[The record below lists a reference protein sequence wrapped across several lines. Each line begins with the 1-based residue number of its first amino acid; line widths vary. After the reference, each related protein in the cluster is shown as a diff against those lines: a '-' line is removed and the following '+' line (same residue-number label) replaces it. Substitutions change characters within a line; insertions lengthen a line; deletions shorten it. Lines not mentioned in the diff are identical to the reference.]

1 MPRGSAGSEDRHWL
15 FHDCDGLRL
24 NTTAHVRSSPARR
37 SGSLMRLPTAGRGV
51 LLTFLLGAALAGCA
65 SSGKPVPTPSR
76 VEVDPW
82 ERLNR
87 TDYAIQGRLD
97 RYLVHPLSKAYRFL
111 TPGPIGRGIHN
122 VLVNLSEPAALFN
135 DVLQLRLKRAAT
147 PAARLV
153 LNSTVGILGLIDVA
167 SHMGLYH
174 HDNEFGVTLGRYRVK
189 PGPYVYLPM
198 VGPSTLRDL
207 LGSGVDFV
215 MDPMRWL
222 DYAHQSAILNARLGF
237 SDLDKEVSTEA
248 ELQALL
254 GTAVDPY
261 ATLRSAFLQ
270 HKQGEI
276 EGDAVPTDLPSFDE
290 SMPGSEPAPLP
301 PATAPV
307 TPTTEPVPESP
318 TTGSQPAPLG

>member
-1 MPRGSAGSEDRHWL
+1 VPRGAAGSKDHHWH

-24 NTTAHVRSSPARR
+24 NTTAHVRSSPAKR
-37 SGSLMRLPTAGRGV
+37 SGSLVRRPAASHTIV
-51 LLTFLLGAALAGCA
+51 LAFLLGAVISGCA
-65 SSGKPVPTPSR
+65 SLGKPEPAAPR
-76 VEVDPW
+76 VEIDPW

-87 TDYAIQGRLD
+87 ADYAIQGRID
-97 RYLVHPLSKAYRFL
+97 RYLVKPLSTAYRFL

-135 DVLQLRLKRAAT
+135 DVLQLRLKRAVT
-147 PAARLV
+147 PAARLI
-153 LNSTVGILGLIDVA
+153 LNSTFGVLGLVDVA
-167 SHMGLYH
+167 AHAGLYH
-174 HDNEFGVTLGRYRVK
+174 HDNEFGVTLGRYRIK

-207 LGSGVDFV
+207 VGNGVDF
-215 MDPMRWL
+215 MLDPLRRL
-222 DYAHQSAILNARLGF
+222 NYPHQSAILNARLGF

-261 ATLRSAFLQ
+261 ATLRSAYLQ

-276 EGDAVPTDLPSFDE
+276 DGDAVPTDLPSFDE
-290 SMPGSEPAPLP
+290 PFPAPEPTPVP
-301 PATAPV
+301 PTTAPV
-307 TPTTEPVPESP
+307 APTFEPVPEP
-318 TTGSQPAPLG
+318 RTGASQPAPLG

>member
-1 MPRGSAGSEDRHWL
+1 
-15 FHDCDGLRL
+15 
-24 NTTAHVRSSPARR
+24 
-37 SGSLMRLPTAGRGV
+37 MRLPAAIHTI
-51 LLTFLLGAALAGCA
+51 LLAFLLGAVTSGCA
-65 SSGKPVPTPSR
+65 SLEKPEPVTSR
-76 VEVDPW
+76 VQVDPW

-87 TDYAIQGRLD
+87 TDYAIQGRID
-97 RYLVHPLSKAYRFL
+97 RYLVRPLSKAYRFL

-147 PAARLV
+147 PAARLI
-153 LNSTVGILGLIDVA
+153 LNSTFGVLGLVDVA
-167 SHMGLYH
+167 AHVGLYH
-174 HDNEFGVTLGRYRVK
+174 HDNEFGVTLGRYRIQ

-207 LGSGVDFV
+207 IGSGVDFLL
-215 MDPMRWL
+215 DPLRRL

-237 SDLDKEVSTEA
+237 SDLDNEVSTEA

-270 HKQGEI
+270 HKQGEVD
-276 EGDAVPTDLPSFDE
+276 GDAVPTDLPSFDE
-290 SMPGSEPAPLP
+290 LLPAPEPTPAP
-301 PATAPV
+301 PARVPVAP
-307 TPTTEPVPESP
+307 TSGPVPEPHSS
-318 TTGSQPAPLG
+318 GSQPAPLG

>member
-1 MPRGSAGSEDRHWL
+1 M
-15 FHDCDGLRL
+15 
-24 NTTAHVRSSPARR
+24 RSSPAEC
-37 SGSLMRLPTAGRGV
+37 SGSSVRLPAASRTIV
-51 LLTFLLGAALAGCA
+51 LAFLLGAVISGCA
-65 SSGKPVPTPSR
+65 SWGKPVPATPR

-87 TDYAIQGRLD
+87 TDYVIQGRLD
-97 RYLVHPLSKAYRFL
+97 RYLVQPLSKAYRFL

-135 DVLQLRLKRAAT
+135 DVLQLRLKRATT
-147 PAARLV
+147 PAARLI
-153 LNSTVGILGLIDVA
+153 LNSTFGVLGLVDVA
-167 SHMGLYH
+167 AHVGLYH
-174 HDNEFGVTLGRYRVK
+174 HDNEFGVTLGRYRIK

-198 VGPSTLRDL
+198 IGPSTLRDL
-207 LGSGVDFV
+207 VGSGVDF
-215 MDPMRWL
+215 MLDPLRRL

-261 ATLRSAFLQ
+261 ATLRSAYLQ

-276 EGDAVPTDLPSFDE
+276 DGDAVPTDLPSFDD
-290 SMPGSEPAPLP
+290 SLPAPEPTPVP

-307 TPTTEPVPESP
+307 APTSEPVPEP
-318 TTGSQPAPLG
+318 YTGGSQPAPLG

>member
-1 MPRGSAGSEDRHWL
+1 
-15 FHDCDGLRL
+15 
-24 NTTAHVRSSPARR
+24 VRSSPASR
-37 SGSLMRLPTAGRGV
+37 SGSLVRLPAASHSIV
-51 LLTFLLGAALAGCA
+51 LAFLLGTVLCGCA
-65 SSGKPVPTPSR
+65 SLGKPVPATPR

-97 RYLVHPLSKAYRFL
+97 RYLVQPLSKAYRFL

-135 DVLQLRLKRAAT
+135 DVLQLRFKRAVT
-147 PAARLV
+147 PAARLI
-153 LNSTVGILGLIDVA
+153 LNSTVGVLGLVDVA
-167 SHMGLYH
+167 ARVGLYH
-174 HDNEFGVTLGRYRVK
+174 HDNEFGVTLGRYQVK

-198 VGPSTLRDL
+198 LGPSTLRDL
-207 LGSGVDFV
+207 IGSGVDFV
-215 MDPMRWL
+215 LDPMRRL

-237 SDLDKEVSTEA
+237 SDLDKEVATEA
-248 ELQALL
+248 DLQALL

-270 HKQGEI
+270 QKQGEI

-290 SMPGSEPAPLP
+290 SLPGPEPTPAP
-301 PATAPV
+301 PAT
-307 TPTTEPVPESP
+307 TPITPISGPVPERPNRS
-318 TTGSQPAPLG
+318 SLPAPIG

>member
-1 MPRGSAGSEDRHWL
+1 VS
-15 FHDCDGLRL
+15 
-24 NTTAHVRSSPARR
+24 
-37 SGSLMRLPTAGRGV
+37 LPTAGHSI
-51 LLTFLLGAALAGCA
+51 LLAFMLGAVISGCA
-65 SSGKPVPTPSR
+65 SLGKPVPATPR

-87 TDYAIQGRLD
+87 ADYAIQGRLD

-111 TPGPIGRGIHN
+111 TPGSIGRGIHN

-147 PAARLV
+147 PAARLI
-153 LNSTVGILGLIDVA
+153 LNSTIGVLGLIDVA
-167 SHMGLYH
+167 AHVGLYH

-207 LGSGVDFV
+207 VGSGVDFV
-215 MDPMRWL
+215 LDPMRWL
-222 DYAHQSAILNARLGF
+222 DYSHQSAILNARLGF
-237 SDLDKEVSTEA
+237 SDLDKEVATEA
-248 ELQALL
+248 DLQALL

-261 ATLRSAFLQ
+261 ATLRSAYLQ

-276 EGDAVPTDLPSFDE
+276 EGDAVPVDLPSFE
-290 SMPGSEPAPLP
+290 EPVPAPEPTPAP
-301 PATAPV
+301 PATAPA
-307 TPTTEPVPESP
+307 TPTTEPGPEP
-318 TTGSQPAPLG
+318 HTDGGQTAPVG